1 MTRRKIDF
9 TVFAS
14 AYYLMNPFPDN
25 WESLSD
31 EDLADLIQENVVE
44 KYQDLG
50 IPYIFYEITDLAGE
64 FSYMYDLGYTDA
76 LKEKDASVEIPTELR
91 A

>member
-14 AYYLMNPFPDN
+14 AYYLINPFPDD

-31 EDLADLIQENVVE
+31 EELAELIKTNVVE

-50 IPYIFYEITDLAGE
+50 IPYVFYEITDLASE
-64 FSYMYDLGYTDA
+64 LSYMHDLGYVDA
-76 LKEKDASVEIPTELR
+76 LKEKDAGALNPEGVG

>member
-1 MTRRKIDF
+1 MTRRNIDF

-25 WESLSD
+25 WEALSD
-31 EDLADLIQENVVE
+31 EVLADLIQENVVE
-44 KYQDLG
+44 KYENLG
-50 IPYIFYEITDLAGE
+50 VPYIFHEIQDLAEE
-64 FSYMYDLGYTDA
+64 FKYMYELGY
-76 LKEKDASVEIPTELR
+76 KDASVEIPTELG